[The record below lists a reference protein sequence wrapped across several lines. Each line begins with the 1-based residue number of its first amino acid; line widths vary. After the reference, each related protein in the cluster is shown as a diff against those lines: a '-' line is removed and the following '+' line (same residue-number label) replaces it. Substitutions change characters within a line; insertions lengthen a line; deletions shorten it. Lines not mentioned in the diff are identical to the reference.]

1 MAHLKIMLELHI
13 KLVFLNY
20 FKMKSFLSS
29 KIKFSILESHFLQ
42 SSKDLMLEQLINNH
56 IPFLYALICF
66 VDDVPYKKYAS
77 QLTKD

>member
-42 SSKDLMLEQLINNH
+42 SSKDLMLEQLVNNH
-56 IPFLYALICF
+56 SLFSYALICF
-66 VDDVPYKKYAS
+66 VDDAPFKKYAS
-77 QLTKD
+77 QLTTD

>member
-1 MAHLKIMLELHI
+1 MLELRI

-20 FKMKSFLSS
+20 FKTKSFLPS
-29 KIKFSILESHFLQ
+29 KIKFSTLESHFLQ
-42 SSKDLMLEQLINNH
+42 DLMLEWLVNNH

-66 VDDVPYKKYAS
+66 VDDSPFKKYAS